1 MTNNKAQ
8 FKTQNSELKI
18 AEGVVP
24 YSPLIRDIPLDDR
37 PRERLEK
44 FGPERLQDVDLLA
57 IILGTGAAG
66 MSALQLAQH
75 LVQHFHGLRR
85 MDAASIDELS
95 EVHGIGPAKACQLK
109 AAFTLGKRL
118 ATERDI
124 RPVVTSPD
132 TVATLVM
139 EEFRYYR
146 EEHFSL
152 LFLDTR
158 NQVLNKKHDVSIG
171 SLNASIVHPRE
182 AFRAAIA
189 HTAAAIIL
197 VHNHPSGDPTPSKED
212 IAITARMVEAGTL
225 LGIPVFDHLIIGD
238 GIFVSLKQQG
248 LM

>member
-118 ATERDI
+118 PIEGR
-124 RPVVTSPD
+124 
-132 TVATLVM
+132 L
-139 EEFRYYR
+139 
-146 EEHFSL
+146 
-152 LFLDTR
+152 
-158 NQVLNKKHDVSIG
+158 
-171 SLNASIVHPRE
+171 HPRQTPRH
-182 AFRAAIA
+182 RARYPPRRHLAGYGRHA
-189 HTAAAIIL
+189 
-197 VHNHPSGDPTPSKED
+197 GD
-212 IAITARMVEAGTL
+212 G
-225 LGIPVFDHLIIGD
+225 GIPLLQRGAFQPALPRYAQ
-238 GIFVSLKQQG
+238 SSPE
-248 LM
+248 